1 MKLSDQ
7 VITVSQAKRL
17 KELGIK
23 MEGQLTWLYS
33 PYLLEHEISI
43 QNAEALELMAAS
55 HPKSMEWKERVEKG
69 IFSAFSVAE
78 LGIMLPDVDNNE
90 FVWASFPD
98 AGINEEGEDIDP
110 PAFSVFK
117 GPSVKHLDEEPFDNK
132 VYPTEA
138 QARAAFLIFCIEN
151 KKVTV
156 AEVNYRLS
164 TSG

>member
-17 KELGIK
+17 KEFGISQD
-23 MEGQLTWLYS
+23 GCFSWLYS
-33 PYLLEHEISI
+33 AINRKHEISSLKV
-43 QNAEALELMAAS
+43 EALELLAQ
-55 HPKSMEWKERVEKG
+55 PNKWEDEVEKG
-69 IFSAFSVAE
+69 IFSAFTVAE

-117 GPSVKHLDEEPFDNK
+117 GPSVRHLEEEPFDNK